1 MIPVGTG
8 RDLSVQNP
16 NVQNPQESNQKMELN
31 EVGKIVYDRIIWLE
45 EQYEYVVLH
54 NFVVMPNH
62 VHAIIEIDSSKLAKT
77 VCDPMIQQNDA
88 VKMKSIS
95 SLMGAFKTTS
105 SKIIHK
111 SGFANFCWQRSFHD
125 HIVRNEK
132 SYHNI
137 SNYIN

>member
-8 RDLSVQNP
+8 RELSVQNP

-77 VCDPMIQQNDA
+77 VCDPMIQQIDA
-88 VKMKSIS
+88 VKIKS
-95 SLMGAFKTTS
+95 L
-105 SKIIHK
+105 
-111 SGFANFCWQRSFHD
+111 
-125 HIVRNEK
+125 
-132 SYHNI
+132 
-137 SNYIN
+137 